1 MHAIV
6 LAAATDEAARTE
18 YAESERFATLERSL
32 AEEDVRILSRWGL
45 LGTYDYLLVLETGD
59 TTAEL
64 FRAMSRIAQSGTMR
78 TETLVAMPLD
88 AYFDLAR
95 DISANGRTGR

>member
-18 YAESERFATLERSL
+18 YAESERFADLERLL
-32 AEEDVRILSRWGL
+32 AEEGVRILSRWGL
-45 LGTYDYLLVLETGD
+45 LGKYDYLLVLETGD
-59 TTAEL
+59 ATVDL

-88 AYFDLAR
+88 AYFALAR
-95 DISANGRTGR
+95 DVFPNGRT